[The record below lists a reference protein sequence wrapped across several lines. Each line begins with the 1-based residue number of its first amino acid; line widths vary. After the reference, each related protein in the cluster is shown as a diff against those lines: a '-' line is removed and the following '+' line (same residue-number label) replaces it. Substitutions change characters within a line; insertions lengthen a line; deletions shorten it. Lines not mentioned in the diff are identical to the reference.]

1 MGQLEAQY
9 AEHKDFEDLLE
20 LAKEVEHLFGPMS
33 NEESFQKA
41 LKETIDEKRG
51 FCINS
56 EKNLCGGIMISTKN
70 NEIAWLVV
78 SKQHKKK
85 GIGKALMD
93 KALKCLDKNKDIFVN
108 TFDDTTK
115 EGKVAQSFYKSFG
128 FTVDSKGEPTPAGI
142 STVHMKRK
150 ADNQ

>member
-1 MGQLEAQY
+1 
-9 AEHKDFEDLLE
+9 
-20 LAKEVEHLFGPMS
+20 
-33 NEESFQKA
+33 
-41 LKETIDEKRG
+41 
-51 FCINS
+51 
-56 EKNLCGGIMISTKN
+56 MISTKN